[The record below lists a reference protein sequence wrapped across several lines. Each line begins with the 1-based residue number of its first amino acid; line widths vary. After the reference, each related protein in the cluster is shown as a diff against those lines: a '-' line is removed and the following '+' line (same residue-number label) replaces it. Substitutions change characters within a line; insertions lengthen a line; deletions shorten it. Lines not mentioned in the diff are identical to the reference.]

1 LSKDKD
7 VNLVLVAPTPLFLP
21 PNRPSPGM
29 LKRTIVVAD
38 PDNDPFVP
46 ASKDKSYFRALAN
59 GPHPPGYKPV
69 KNNYEAHFII
79 GENMGLEFVKSLVE
93 QTSRKPQVITFRNL
107 PPMNVG
113 GKAVAPNVSANSKL
127 KVRLASGNTRVARV
141 DASGRI
147 VPLQAGTTV
156 IRATQPGNSQ
166 WMPAFPVERALTV
179 RAKGS

>member
-1 LSKDKD
+1 
-7 VNLVLVAPTPLFLP
+7 
-21 PNRPSPGM
+21 M

-38 PDNDPFVP
+38 PDNDPYIP
-46 ASKDKSYFRALAN
+46 TSRDKSYFRALAN
-59 GPHPPGYKPV
+59 GPYPSGYKPI
-69 KNNYEAHFII
+69 KNNFEAHFII
-79 GENMGLEFVKSLVE
+79 GENMGLDFVKSLVE

-107 PPMNVG
+107 SPMNGG

-127 KVRLASGNTRVARV
+127 KVRLASGNTRVARI

-166 WMPAFPVERALTV
+166 WMPAFPVERTLVVGGKAN
-179 RAKGS
+179 